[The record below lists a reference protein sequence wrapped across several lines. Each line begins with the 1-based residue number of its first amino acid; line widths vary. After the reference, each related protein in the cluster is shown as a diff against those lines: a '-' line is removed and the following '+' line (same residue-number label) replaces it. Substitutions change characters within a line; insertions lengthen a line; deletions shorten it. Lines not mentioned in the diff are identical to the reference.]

1 MPGIHHQEDENHEA
15 QQKQQDQCR
24 LVLPNLLEASE
35 DFVEIHVTTIWIC
48 PGLMMLSVYQGRAWV
63 STLQQSAA

>member
-35 DFVEIHVTTIWIC
+35 DFVEIHVTTIYTAC
-48 PGLMMLSVYQGRAWV
+48 AKSENLTYSPQSPG
-63 STLQQSAA
+63 SATQ

>member
-24 LVLPNLLEASE
+24 PVLPDLLEASE

-48 PGLMMLSVYQGRAWV
+48 TGILMLSV
-63 STLQQSAA
+63 